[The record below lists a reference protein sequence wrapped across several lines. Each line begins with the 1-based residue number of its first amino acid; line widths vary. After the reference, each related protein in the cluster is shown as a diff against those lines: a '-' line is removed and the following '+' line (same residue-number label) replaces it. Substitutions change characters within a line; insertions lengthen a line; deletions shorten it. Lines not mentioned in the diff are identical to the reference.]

1 VENEKFTHQLT
12 RDGIKVRK
20 ILESKGIKS
29 PSIVGAVKLNSNTWV
44 VPKQKPTPEYI
55 EKTKL
60 KYGISD

>member
-12 RDGIKVRK
+12 RDGVKVRQ

-60 KYGISD
+60 KYGISN